1 MALYTTAIQQLYV
14 AYFSRPADAGGL
26 EWWEGV
32 VANAK
37 GDTSMISAEF
47 AASNE
52 YKQTFAGKNNF
63 DIVRTVYIN
72 LFGREAEKAGIDF
85 WANALDQRIMTIDA
99 VVTEIAKGAQ
109 NDDLKAF
116 NNKVAAA
123 TAFTAALDTHPERAS
138 YNGDEAQ
145 AATKAFIRTVTDDA
159 SLAAAIVPDKLAASV
174 AAFVQASR
182 ADFDITLTAN
192 ADTGTAFTG
201 SGGTNVFRAT
211 AATLSAGDDLKG
223 GGGNDMLS
231 VRDENGNGL
240 AALPAGVRTSS
251 IESFEAV
258 SGAGVGTAGVAY
270 DLSGQADMMAIHFVT
285 KGAVN
290 AKVHDAATVQVVTTA
305 GGVNIT
311 GGKAITVIGNTGAAN
326 FTGNAITS
334 VTLINTNQNAVIANA
349 TAGHTLNL
357 ALTDVN
363 GGATITDAAATTV
376 NLAATPVTTLPPII
390 DAAAALAVSGVEV
403 NLDIAKATT
412 LNIVN
417 GGQLSLV
424 TTALA
429 AADTLKTITLK
440 GLGPMS
446 ADLSG
451 ILPFTTFDA
460 STYTGNT
467 TLKIASATN
476 LSVKGGSGADTL
488 VLTGPLAASANIQ
501 LGAGDDVYTFSQAA
515 QKGAKVEGGVG
526 GNDTMFV
533 NDAALLA
540 TEGQVYTNFET
551 LNFSS
556 GKGIYDLDKAG
567 EVTRLDASKPLRED
581 VEFINGRANSSIN
594 LVAEARNFDLE
605 GKPTEDFVPI
615 SNIKFSLKNASGAND
630 VLTISLTGQDA
641 LADGKANGGV
651 QVATIEAKGIETI
664 NLHSAVTAVEVD
676 NPATPRNE
684 GHVAADYT
692 NMLSYLYIDGAKTLK
707 LTGNASLNLT
717 AIYASTVTLFDATG
731 SGGNIDFGGV
741 VNTGESTL
749 ARLTYLGS
757 DGKDSVEGP
766 EGGIVFQG
774 NRGGDEIMLYRDAE
788 VADVIRFSKA
798 SDSSVVL
805 GANGSSANI
814 DTYNFFQGGVD
825 KIDLSVL
832 HLAAGANRG
841 AITTHEMYSNNW
853 QALNDVIGNGV
864 GFFNDGNTNRSL
876 AFGNF
881 GGNDGYMFVDVDGD
895 GNFNSGV
902 DMLFLMYGNT
912 AAIKVTD
919 ILWG

>member
-26 EWWEGV
+26 EWWEGIV
-32 VANAK
+32 TNAK

-63 DIVRTVYIN
+63 EIVRTVYIN
-72 LFGREAEKAGIDF
+72 LFGREPEKAGVDF
-85 WANALDQRIMTIDA
+85 WSNALDKRIMTIDA

-109 NDDLKAF
+109 NEDLKAF

-123 TAFTAALDTHPERAS
+123 TAFTAALDTHPERAA

-174 AAFVQASR
+174 AAFVEASR
-182 ADFDITLTAN
+182 ANFDITLTAN

-223 GGGNDMLS
+223 GGGNDVL
-231 VRDENGNGL
+231 VLDDAKGNGL
-240 AALPAGVRTSS
+240 AALPANVRTSG
-251 IESFEAV
+251 IESFEAS
-258 SGAGVGTAGVAY
+258 SGAGVGTAGAAY
-270 DLSGQADMMAIHFVT
+270 DLSGQTDMGSIVFAA

-290 AKVHDAATVQVVTTA
+290 TKVHDAASVQVYTTA
-305 GGVNIT
+305 GGVTVN
-311 GGKAITVIGNTGAAN
+311 GGKAITVVGNTGVAN
-326 FTGNAITS
+326 LTGNAITS
-334 VTLINTNQNAVIANA
+334 VTLINTDQNAVIANA

-357 ALTDVN
+357 ALSN
-363 GGATITDAAATTV
+363 FGGGATVTDAAATTV
-376 NLAATPVTTLPPII
+376 NLAATPVTQLPPII
-390 DAAAALAVSGVEV
+390 GAVTDPAAAGVHV

-424 TTALA
+424 TSALA

-440 GLGPMS
+440 GLGSMS

-451 ILPFTTFDA
+451 ILPFNSFDA

-467 TLKIASATN
+467 SLKIASAAN
-476 LSVKGGSGADTL
+476 LSVKGGSGADNL
-488 VLTGPLAASANIQ
+488 VLTGPLAGSANIQ
-501 LGAGDDVYTFSQAA
+501 LGGGDDVYTFSRAA
-515 QKGAKVEGGVG
+515 QKGAKVDGGVG

-533 NDAALLA
+533 DDAALLA

-567 EVTRLDASKPLRED
+567 EVTRLDASKQLRED

-594 LVAEARNFDLE
+594 LFAEARNIELD
-605 GKPTEDFVPI
+605 GTPSEDFIPR

-641 LADGKANGGV
+641 LADGRANGGV
-651 QVATIEAKGIETI
+651 QAATIEAKGIETI
-664 NLHSAVTAVEVD
+664 NLHSAVTKVETD
-676 NPATPRNE
+676 NPGTPLNE
-684 GHVAADYT
+684 AHVAADYT

-707 LTGNASLNLT
+707 VAGNASLNLT
-717 AIYASTVTLFDATG
+717 AIYASTVTLFDATC

-757 DGKDSVEGP
+757 DGKDGVEGP

-805 GANGSSANI
+805 GVNGSSANI

-825 KIDLSVL
+825 KIDLSAL
-832 HLAAGANRG
+832 HLAAGDNRG

-912 AAIKVTD
+912 ATIKVTD